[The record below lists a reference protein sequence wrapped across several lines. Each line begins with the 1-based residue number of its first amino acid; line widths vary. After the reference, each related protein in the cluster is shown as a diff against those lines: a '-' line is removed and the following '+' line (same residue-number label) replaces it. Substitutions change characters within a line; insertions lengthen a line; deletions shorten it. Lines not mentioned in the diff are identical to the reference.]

1 MRQFV
6 SIILMAGLLIAC
18 GNKEKEEAEKRRERA
33 AEFERKLREMK

>member
-1 MRQFV
+1 MRQLL

-18 GNKEKEEAEKRRERA
+18 GNKEKEEEDRRKQEA